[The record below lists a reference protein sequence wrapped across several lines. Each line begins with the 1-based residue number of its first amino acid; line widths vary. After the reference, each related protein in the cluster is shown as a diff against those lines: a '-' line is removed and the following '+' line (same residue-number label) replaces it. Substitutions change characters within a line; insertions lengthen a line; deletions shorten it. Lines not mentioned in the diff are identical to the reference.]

1 MVRRDDIFLNNGNRD
16 VNRDLHDFQIVNHF
30 SNNNLLTTK
39 VGLCTSLKNLNLWQ
53 NDTMDSFFPKCFII
67 SKSQGHAST
76 PFENDIEQFN
86 EEYRFVF
93 SASILKKYINKA
105 T

>member
-39 VGLCTSLKNLNLWQ
+39 VGLCTSLKNLNLW
-53 NDTMDSFFPKCFII
+53 
-67 SKSQGHAST
+67 
-76 PFENDIEQFN
+76 
-86 EEYRFVF
+86 
-93 SASILKKYINKA
+93 
-105 T
+105 